1 MLTGSCLCRT
11 VRFEIRAEL
20 GSIVYCYCESCR
32 KVQGTAF
39 VANAPVTEEDFVV
52 TSGAEFIAEY
62 ESSPG
67 SRSARSCC
75 SWATT
80 PA

>member
-1 MLTGSCLCRT
+1 MLTGSGLCRT

-20 GSIVYCYCESCR
+20 GSIVYYCESCR

-67 SRSARSCC
+67 K
-75 SWATT
+75 
-80 PA
+80 

>member
-1 MLTGSCLCRT
+1 MLTRSGLCRT

-20 GSIVYCYCESCR
+20 GSIVYCHCESCR
-32 KVQGTAF
+32 KAQGTAF
-39 VANAPVTEEDFVV
+39 VANAPVAEEDFVV

-67 SRSARSCC
+67 K
-75 SWATT
+75 
-80 PA
+80 